1 MNGMANGVATAAQST
16 GFLDNITQMMKDGDV
31 FVILIAVSLVLA
43 IAFMLERFVRLFI
56 HYNVDGASFM
66 FEVQKYVLAND
77 IDGAIR
83 LCNGTGRAA
92 LPKVIKAGLQR
103 ASRSE
108 DQIQN
113 AIDAA
118 SLEVIPKLERR
129 LSYLALIANI
139 ATLLGLL
146 GTISGLIKA
155 FAAISAADPAQRS
168 ALLSAGISSAMN
180 ATAFG
185 LITAIFAMVTHSIL
199 TNRSNKILEEI
210 DEFGVKL
217 LDLLSARKYR
227 QTTGQP
233 VGQKVE

>member
-1 MNGMANGVATAAQST
+1 MYP
-16 GFLDNITQMMKDGDV
+16 I
-31 FVILIAVSLVLA
+31 A
-43 IAFMLERFVRLFI
+43 IAFAISLAFTFERIIRLFFQ
-56 HYNVDGASFM
+56 YNVDGTSFM

-83 LCNGTGRAA
+83 ICNGGGRAA
-92 LPKVIKAGLQR
+92 LPKILKAGLQR
-103 ASRSE
+103 ATRDQE
-108 DQIQN
+108 QIQN

-146 GTISGLIKA
+146 GTVNGLIKA
-155 FAAISAADPAQRS
+155 FAAIAAADPADRQN
-168 ALLSAGISSAMN
+168 LLANGISEAMN

-185 LITAIFAMVTHSIL
+185 LTTAVVTMIAHSIL
-199 TNRSNKILEEI
+199 TNKANKILEEI

-217 LDLLSARKYR
+217 LDLLSARKFK
-227 QTTGQP
+227 QS
-233 VGQKVE
+233 